1 MYCRKNKVE
10 QEYKM
15 SARHHFQK
23 NNTYEENQLFSLN
36 TKNSE
41 HKNLQILKQ
50 NVSLLKDRVERLSF
64 MISEI
69 HSVLENSTSVS
80 RF

>member
-1 MYCRKNKVE
+1 
-10 QEYKM
+10 M

-41 HKNLQILKQ
+41 HKNLQTLKQ
-50 NVSLLKDRVERLSF
+50 NVSLLKDHVERLSF
-64 MISEI
+64 MIAEI

-80 RF
+80 RFERS

>member
-1 MYCRKNKVE
+1 
-10 QEYKM
+10 M

-23 NNTYEENQLFSLN
+23 HDTAEENQLFSLI

-41 HKNLQILKQ
+41 HKSLQILKQ

-64 MISEI
+64 MIAEI
-69 HSVLENSTSVS
+69 HNVLENSNSVS